1 MAKYQVTHSCGH
13 TQTVQLFGHHTERDK
28 KIEWFERTL
37 CPDCYR
43 AQKETECQQEN
54 DRALDLVGKIGFT
67 PLTGSD
73 KQVVW
78 ATSIRQKAYETII
91 ARNIIVDAGI
101 ACKILNLEAS
111 AKWWIDNR
119 SGEPTTICK
128 AIFANYRDECKAIN
142 EEYISQNAD

>member
-1 MAKYQVTHSCGH
+1 MEKYQATHSCGH
-13 TQTVQLFGHHTERDK
+13 TQKVLLFGHHIDRDKRIELFERD
-28 KIEWFERTL
+28 L

-43 AQKETECQQEN
+43 AQKETERKQKN
-54 DRALDLVGKIGFT
+54 DRALNLVGKIGFT
-67 PLTGSD
+67 PLTGSY
-73 KQVVW
+73 KQVAW

-119 SGEPTTICK
+119 NGEPITICK
-128 AIFANYRDECKAIN
+128 TIFGNYRDECKAIN